1 MQKCE
6 ALQHVE
12 LDPRL
17 RKIVNE
23 GGDTEPKSKTLGEVF
38 PPKDAGDGDLKE
50 ALSKEAEERKKNARK
65 VLEQLEKGSKEE
77 KESSSESHSRYG
89 LAIK

>member
-1 MQKCE
+1 MGT
-6 ALQHVE
+6 
-12 LDPRL
+12 RL
-17 RKIVNE
+17 RQIVSE
-23 GGDTEPKSKTLGEVF
+23 GGETEPKSKTLGEVF
-38 PPKDAGDGDLKE
+38 PPKDDAGGDLKE

-89 LAIK
+89 VTIN

>member
-1 MQKCE
+1 MGT
-6 ALQHVE
+6 
-12 LDPRL
+12 RL

-38 PPKDAGDGDLKE
+38 PPKDDAGDGDLKE

-65 VLEQLEKGSKEE
+65 VLEQLEKGSSKEE
-77 KESSSESHSRYG
+77 KESSSESNSRYG
-89 LAIK
+89 VAIK